1 MSEDLKHTPEILSA
15 KDLQEMGF
23 SRSMSYALFNR
34 EDVPVIRI
42 GKRKFIRREKFL
54 EWLTEQ
60 ERTDRE
66 WNRYRDG
73 KFIWSDMV
81 KRDVDAC
88 ILQAASFDSF
98 LSLIL
103 TLP

>member
-42 GKRKFIRREKFL
+42 GKRKFIRREKFF
-54 EWLTEQ
+54 EWLAEQ

-66 WNRYRDG
+66 
-73 KFIWSDMV
+73 
-81 KRDVDAC
+81 
-88 ILQAASFDSF
+88 
-98 LSLIL
+98 
-103 TLP
+103 